1 MTAQTC
7 TEQNIKDLLERL
19 VRGVLAETRATPAAG
34 TAPGLAPMNAPGG
47 NLDINAITE
56 LIVAE
61 LKKAL

>member
-34 TAPGLAPMNAPGG
+34 TAPASRP
-47 NLDINAITE
+47 
-56 LIVAE
+56 
-61 LKKAL
+61 